1 MKGMDVTKRLSKN
14 IEILN
19 LLSEHLMKYPDLR
32 FSQLMWC
39 LDNGEDH
46 FYEEP
51 EETLRRY
58 KKWLGNSF

>member
-1 MKGMDVTKRLSKN
+1 MDVTKRLSKN

-19 LLSEHLMKYPDLR
+19 LLSEFLIKHPDFR
-32 FSQLMWC
+32 FSQLMWH
-39 LDNGEDH
+39 LDDGADH

>member
-1 MKGMDVTKRLSKN
+1 MDVTKRLSKN

-19 LLSEHLMKYPDLR
+19 LLSEYLMKHPNLR

-39 LDNGEDH
+39 LDEGEDH

-51 EETLRRY
+51 EVTLRRY
-58 KKWLGNSF
+58 KKWLQEH

>member
-1 MKGMDVTKRLSKN
+1 MDVTKRLSKN

-19 LLSEHLMKYPDLR
+19 LLSEYLMKHPNLR

-39 LDNGEDH
+39 LDKGEDH

-51 EETLRRY
+51 EVTLRRY
-58 KKWLGNSF
+58 KKWLQEH

>member
-1 MKGMDVTKRLSKN
+1 MDVTKRFSKN

-19 LLSEHLMKYPDLR
+19 LLSEYFMKYPNAR

-39 LDNGEDH
+39 LDEGKDH

-51 EETLRRY
+51 EVTLRRY
-58 KKWLGNSF
+58 KKWLQKH